1 MHNECAT
8 CYQPIPWTRLLCPAC
23 EDDLRAER
31 DEADDAERMYRE
43 RQQRAAAVE

>member
-1 MHNECAT
+1 MNECAI

-23 EDDLRAER
+23 EEDLRAER
-31 DEADDAERMYRE
+31 EAAGDAERMFKE